1 MLRRID
7 SSEWLS
13 KLLVDISSY
22 VSRYRG
28 LPLLVGT
35 GFLIASFLLFGLVL
49 LSLVLAEIAATA
61 WLWFCVP
68 LACLHI
74 GLLVFF
80 IGVMSATPLG
90 AGYHS
95 SDR

>member
-13 KLLVDISSY
+13 KILVDISSY

-28 LPLLVGT
+28 LPLIAGLA
-35 GFLIASFLLFGLVL
+35 FIIASFLLFGLVL
-49 LSLVLAEIAATA
+49 LSLVLAEIAASA
-61 WLWFCVP
+61 WLWFCLP

-74 GLLVFF
+74 GLIIFL
-80 IGVMSATPLG
+80 IGMMSATPLG
-90 AGYHS
+90 PGYHT
-95 SDR
+95 SD